1 MREGRAIIQNHD
13 HNIVD
18 KVQRILDP
26 NVLQFPY
33 LNCEIFESISR
44 T

>member
-1 MREGRAIIQNHD
+1 MRKGRTIIQD
-13 HNIVD
+13 YDPNIVD

-33 LNCEIFESISR
+33 LNCEILEWISR